1 MSPDDIKIFKTP
13 YEAGHFLKRIIG
25 KKDLVLVK
33 GSQNGIFTE
42 EAARILLDPSL
53 NPKDVLVRQS
63 QDWKRK
69 KRKAFGL

>member
-1 MSPDDIKIFKTP
+1 M
-13 YEAGHFLKRIIG
+13 
-25 KKDLVLVK
+25 VK